1 MKPFEYYTPT
11 KVFFGKDRQQEI
23 GRIIKEYGFH
33 KILLHYG
40 GGSIK
45 KNGIYDT
52 VVRSLREEGI
62 DFVEMGG
69 VEPNPKLSKVLETVE
84 LCRAENVEMILA
96 VGGGSALDSA
106 KLAASGA
113 LADFNPWLFSLKEK
127 APQKALPIG
136 VILTIASA
144 GSEMSSSC
152 VITNDETSI
161 KRGFDSPFNRP
172 LFAVMNP
179 ELTYTVSPYLTAVG
193 IVDILMH
200 TLERYVQ
207 PDHDAVAQRHGRQ
220 LVQGRRG

>member
-23 GRIIKEYGFH
+23 GRIIKEFGFR

-69 VEPNPKLSKVLETVE
+69 VTPNPKLSKVLETVE
-84 LCRAENVEMILA
+84 LCRTENVEMILA
-96 VGGGSALDSA
+96 VGGGSVLDSA

-113 LADFNPWLFSLKEK
+113 LVDCNPWLFSLKEK
-127 APQKALPIG
+127 VPQKALPIG
-136 VILTIASA
+136 VIPTIASA

-161 KRGFDSPFNRP
+161 KRGFDSPFK
-172 LFAVMNP
+172 
-179 ELTYTVSPYLTAVG
+179 SPALCRDESRT
-193 IVDILMH
+193 DL
-200 TLERYVQ
+200 
-207 PDHDAVAQRHGRQ
+207 HG
-220 LVQGRRG
+220 LSLPYSGRRGGYPDCIPWSAIFSRNMMRN